1 MAFRRVISLPSM
13 PPRVRTLTPTR
24 KSSNPETMM
33 KESLG
38 TGPEVS
44 NQRNGKGDGTT
55 SAGAWPIRSRSSPPS
70 PLATTS
76 SVYLELEESLAK
88 HLAGDLSEETGIN
101 FADSRVFSL
110 SPAPSRVFASSS
122 GSLLLAH
129 TASLI
134 SASLGQPRWIGL
146 RLGLSS
152 TQAGIEAGEDD
163 TEVQGCAWSIDATHS
178 PSIPVT
184 NRQFHPQA
192 AQVDEVLHVPGGFGG
207 IKQARFFSERLP
219 SCPSL
224 ILLPILAPKNHPDS

>member
-1 MAFRRVISLPSM
+1 MAFRRVIS
-13 PPRVRTLTPTR
+13 
-24 KSSNPETMM
+24 
-33 KESLG
+33 SLHASKG
-38 TGPEVS
+38 ANSYSKYVSQWSRLLRGPEVS

-110 SPAPSRVFASSS
+110 SPAPSRVLASSS

-152 TQAGIEAGEDD
+152 TQAGTWLAAGM
-163 TEVQGCAWSIDATHS
+163 QGD
-178 PSIPVT
+178 PS
-184 NRQFHPQA
+184 
-192 AQVDEVLHVPGGFGG
+192 
-207 IKQARFFSERLP
+207 
-219 SCPSL
+219 
-224 ILLPILAPKNHPDS
+224 

>member
-55 SAGAWPIRSRSSPPS
+55 SAGAWAIRSRSSPPS

-110 SPAPSRVFASSS
+110 SPAPSRVFVSSS

-152 TQAGIEAGEDD
+152 TQAGIEAAEDD
-163 TEVQGCAWSIDATHS
+163 TEVCSFEWPHATGFVGLPKRGVLGLMRFTPAEDRKAPAAVEIALRVSIAT
-178 PSIPVT
+178 
-184 NRQFHPQA
+184 QA
-192 AQVDEVLHVPGGFGG
+192 ITLDDP
-207 IKQARFFSERLP
+207 LP
-219 SCPSL
+219 R
-224 ILLPILAPKNHPDS
+224 

>member
-1 MAFRRVISLPSM
+1 MAFRRVISSLHASKGANSYSKYVSQWSRLLRGKIEPYPPFALSFVDLPA
-13 PPRVRTLTPTR
+13 R

-110 SPAPSRVFASSS
+110 SPAPSRVLASSS

-152 TQAGIEAGEDD
+152 TQAGTWLAAGM
-163 TEVQGCAWSIDATHS
+163 QGD
-178 PSIPVT
+178 PS
-184 NRQFHPQA
+184 
-192 AQVDEVLHVPGGFGG
+192 
-207 IKQARFFSERLP
+207 
-219 SCPSL
+219 
-224 ILLPILAPKNHPDS
+224 